1 MLWAAHGFGGFQ
13 CYLTPQ
19 GIWPSPCSWE
29 LGPLWVWAAS
39 CICGGS
45 RVPAAGSGC
54 SSTEYLSFF
63 RRDIH
68 QAGHATCSTAHPTV
82 PLIGLLVQKEQSRVL
97 RWERLSIDQSSLIL
111 QHFVPFP
118 QTVKT
123 IQLFQIKK
131 PT

>member
-1 MLWAAHGFGGFQ
+1 MLPYASGHLAITLQ
-13 CYLTPQ
+13 
-19 GIWPSPCSWE
+19 
-29 LGPLWVWAAS
+29 LGAGPPLGLG
-39 CICGGS
+39 CFMHLRGS

-123 IQLFQIKK
+123 IQLLQIKK